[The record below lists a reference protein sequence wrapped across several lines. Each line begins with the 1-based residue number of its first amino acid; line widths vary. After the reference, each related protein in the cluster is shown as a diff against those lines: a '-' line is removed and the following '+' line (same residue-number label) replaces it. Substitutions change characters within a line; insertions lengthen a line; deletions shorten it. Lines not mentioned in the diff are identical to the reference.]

1 MRTTNYINNHIANA
15 FHTLD
20 MRVTANEADQIAG
33 TITLADGHSFSYD
46 FNPQQQD
53 GTANLDHN
61 IGGNSVSEYAASG
74 THAATILAAALRN
87 HYA

>member
-1 MRTTNYINNHIANA
+1 MQNVNHINNHIASTV
-15 FHTLD
+15 HTLD
-20 MRVTANEADQIAG
+20 MHTTANKADHVAG
-33 TITLADGHSFSYD
+33 TVTLADGHTFGYD

-61 IGGNSVSEYAASG
+61 IGGNLVSEYAASG
-74 THAATILAAALRN
+74 THAATILAAALRK